1 MRELTLLL
9 EDEALYAALETEAA
23 TTGHTVQDI
32 VVQALRQWQ
41 ADSELD
47 AGERDE
53 LAEARQEWEEMGGME
68 PKAFFDRLR
77 QEEAGLDG

>member
-1 MRELTLLL
+1 MKELTLVL

-23 TTGHTVQDI
+23 TTGHTVQD
-32 VVQALRQWQ
+32 VVVRALRQWQ

-77 QEEAGLDG
+77 QEEADLDG